1 MEAFLQGRPASAT
14 SPGRATP
21 ASTPAEVT
29 RHRLALP
36 RVLLCDL
43 DGTLIDTMPILADLA
58 ADVLEQV
65 YGMPRALG
73 RDLYLSTSG
82 IPFIRQLDV
91 ICPGDARN
99 PAASARFEAAK
110 PARCGSARLPLDA
123 RRALLELRARGARIV
138 VSSNNGVDNVASFAR
153 VADFPFDLVL
163 GYDGNGLAKGR
174 PHIACAA
181 AVFGA
186 TCDDM
191 VLVGD
196 SLHDGEI
203 AQREGVRFVG
213 VTGTF
218 SRERFA
224 LRFPGLPVVDRL
236 AELLHLFH
244 QQPA

>member
-1 MEAFLQGRPASAT
+1 MEASLQGRAAVVPSSGRGMPAS
-14 SPGRATP
+14 SPADQQR
-21 ASTPAEVT
+21 S
-29 RHRLALP
+29 RLALP

-58 ADVLEQV
+58 AEVLETV
-65 YGMPRALG
+65 YGMARAVG

-82 IPFIRQLDV
+82 IPFIRQLDH

-110 PARCGSARLPLDA
+110 PARCGSARLPADT
-123 RRALLELRARGARIV
+123 RRALHELRARGARIV
-138 VSSNNGVDNVASFAR
+138 VSSNNGVDNVAAFAR
-153 VADFPFDLVL
+153 TCDFPFDLVL

-181 AVFGA
+181 AVFGVGC
-186 TCDDM
+186 TEM

-203 AQREGVRFVG
+203 AEREGVRFVG
-213 VTGTF
+213 VSGTF

-224 LRFPGLPVVDRL
+224 LRFPGQPVVDRL
-236 AELLHLFH
+236 AELTHVF
-244 QQPA
+244 A

>member
-1 MEAFLQGRPASAT
+1 MEASLMGRSANAASPSRIASAT
-14 SPGRATP
+14 SP
-21 ASTPAEVT
+21 AEVS
-29 RHRLALP
+29 RARLPLP
-36 RVLLCDL
+36 GVLLCDL

-58 ADVLEQV
+58 AEVLEQV
-65 YGMPRALG
+65 HGLPRPLA

-82 IPFIRQLDV
+82 IPFIRQLDL

-99 PAASARFEAAK
+99 AAASARFESEK
-110 PARCGSARLPLDA
+110 PARCAAARLPADS
-123 RRALLELRARGARIV
+123 RRALLELRARGARVV
-138 VSSNNGVDNVASFAR
+138 VSSNNGVPNVRAFAE
-153 VADFPFDLVL
+153 VTDFPFDLVL

-186 TCDDM
+186 DCRDM

-203 AQREGVRFVG
+203 AEREGVRFVG

-224 LRFPGLPVVDRL
+224 LRFPGQPVVDRL
-236 AELLHLFH
+236 AELPQLFG
-244 QQPA
+244 

>member
-1 MEAFLQGRPASAT
+1 MEASLLGRPATST
-14 SPGRATP
+14 SPGRAL
-21 ASTPAEVT
+21 PAELD
-29 RHRLALP
+29 RRLSLP

-58 ADVLEQV
+58 AEVIEQV
-65 YGMPRALG
+65 YGMSRAHA
-73 RDLYLSTSG
+73 RELYLSTSG

-99 PAASARFEAAK
+99 AAASARFEAEK
-110 PARCGSARLPLDA
+110 PARCGSARLPLDG
-123 RRALLELRARGARIV
+123 RRALLELRARGCRIV
-138 VSSNNGVDNVASFAR
+138 VSSNNGVDNVAAFAR
-153 VADFPFDLVL
+153 VSDFPFDLAL

-186 TCDDM
+186 GCQDM

-203 AQREGVRFVG
+203 AEREGVRFVG

-224 LRFPGLPVVDRL
+224 LRFPGQPVVDRL
-236 AELLHLFH
+236 AELTRVF
-244 QQPA
+244 A